1 MENIK
6 ILTCMKFKRLQ
17 WTGHVQRFP
26 LDCIPK
32 RAIKPEFTGIQ
43 PVVILIFK
51 WEEGVKEDVT
61 RIL

>member
-17 WTGHVQRFP
+17 WIGHVQRFP
-26 LDCIPK
+26 LNCIPK
-32 RAIKPEFTGIQ
+32 KAMRPEFTDIQ
-43 PVVILIFK
+43 PVVTLIFN
-51 WEEGVKEDVT
+51 WEEGVKEDAT

>member
-6 ILTCMKFKRLQ
+6 ILTCMKFKRPQ
-17 WTGHVQRFP
+17 RTGHVQRFP

-32 RAIKPEFTGIQ
+32 KAMKPKFTGIE
-43 PVVILIFK
+43 PVVTLIFK
-51 WEEGVKEDVT
+51 WEEGVKEDAT